1 MNETIHTEE
10 AYGRAM
16 AQVARAENDR
26 LARVM
31 SGEPV
36 PAFVHRQDALPRG
49 HVCRGRSQGAAVP
62 QGGCDLL

>member
-31 SGEPV
+31 SGETMARMRD
-36 PAFVHRQDALPRG
+36 AFRSG
-49 HVCRGRSQGAAVP
+49 HGSSE
-62 QGGCDLL
+62 GCG

>member
-31 SGEPV
+31 SGDAPRMIGL
-36 PAFVHRQDALPRG
+36 PA
-49 HVCRGRSQGAAVP
+49 S
-62 QGGCDLL
+62 